1 MEESRSFKQD
11 WIAHKPTFQDL
22 SIYCNIPLTPQK
34 AKEAWLLRS
43 LKRFIITKNYDAASL
58 EIYGRS
64 NVLFYKRNVVGF

>member
-22 SIYCNIPLTPQK
+22 PIYCNIPLTPQK

-43 LKRFIITKNYDAASL
+43 LKRFIITKNHAADTS
-58 EIYGRS
+58 EICGRS
-64 NVLFYKRNVVGF
+64 NVLFCKRQ